1 MKNNK
6 VFLLIFLIFLVRISF
21 AQNVVINELDCDT
34 PGIDN
39 KEFVELRSLQPNFP
53 LDGYSLV
60 FFNGSANGGNS
71 AYLALDLDGYKTD
84 VNGIFLIGSV
94 TVIPFPQYLMPENT
108 IQNGADAVA
117 IYRNDAVNF
126 PEGTIAYADSSLED
140 VLIYGTSDP
149 DAVSLLD
156 IFKVF
161 NPTIKQI
168 NEGSTNNTNSIQRQ
182 ADGTYIAGAPNPRK
196 PNDGS
201 GIILTGLRTSFD
213 KTIYTE
219 GETFDLIFTTESPVN
234 QNLTFSFTLK
244 NGGFNNADF
253 IGNTNVTILQG
264 SNTATSKIT
273 FVDDSSDEGDEEL
286 LFSLDTLPAE
296 YLVLNNNVKIRIVDN
311 DFKVADFGTPIHST
325 YGKIKG
331 TQSPTYYQSLNGKI
345 GTSLKPALQAIIA
358 DPAVIRAQTY
368 NDVINILMEADQNPE
383 NSNQVWLVYSEKG
396 RAKLDLQ
403 TSSNNVNVWNRE
415 HTWPRSRGGFDSIE
429 ADETY
434 DGKNIFWVTGPDSL
448 RHANSDAHAIRPEDG
463 PENSIRGNQFYGQYS
478 GPAGTLGG
486 FKGDVARSI
495 FYLAIRYN
503 GLEVVSGYPDG
514 MIGKFGDLDTLL
526 TWHRND
532 PPDDFEM
539 NRNNVVQTW
548 QFNRNPFIDMPEMI
562 EYIWGDKQDEIWQ
575 NPSSVTWT
583 DIDNFQIFPNP
594 TSSTLQ
600 INLGAIMDGKFTLSD
615 VNGAILQSKSFVAQN
630 LISTNVEGLT
640 GIYFITILPTTGQA
654 VTKKLVIGN

>member
-94 TVIPFPQYLMPENT
+94 TVIPFPQYLIPENT

-156 IFKVF
+156 IFKLF
-161 NPTIKQI
+161 NPAIKQI

-358 DPAVIRAQTY
+358 DPAVVRAQTY

-600 INLGAIMDGKFTLSD
+600 INLGTIMDGKFTLSD

-640 GIYFITILPTTGQA
+640 GIYFITILPTIGQA

>member
-94 TVIPFPQYLMPENT
+94 TVIPFPQYLIPENT

-358 DPAVIRAQTY
+358 DPAVVRAQTY

-600 INLGAIMDGKFTLSD
+600 INLGTLMDGKFTLRD

>member
-84 VNGIFLIGSV
+84 INGIFLIGSV
-94 TVIPFPQYLMPENT
+94 TVIPFPQYLIPENT

-156 IFKVF
+156 IFKLF
-161 NPTIKQI
+161 NPAIKQI

-358 DPAVIRAQTY
+358 DPAVVRAQTY

-600 INLGAIMDGKFTLSD
+600 INLGTLMDGKFTLRD

-630 LISTNVEGLT
+630 LISTNVEGLK
-640 GIYFITILPTTGQA
+640 GIYFITILPTIGQA

>member
-53 LDGYSLV
+53 LNGYSLV

-94 TVIPFPQYLMPENT
+94 TVIPFPQYLIPENT

-495 FYLAIRYN
+495 FYLAVRFN

-600 INLGAIMDGKFTLSD
+600 INLGTIMDGKFTLSD
-615 VNGAILQSKSFVAQN
+615 VNGAILQSKSFIAQN
-630 LISTNVEGLT
+630 LISTNVEGLK
-640 GIYFITILPTTGQA
+640 GIYFITVLPTIGQA

>member
-84 VNGIFLIGSV
+84 INGIFLIGSV
-94 TVIPFPQYLMPENT
+94 TVIPFPQYLIPENT

-117 IYRNDAVNF
+117 IYRNDAINF

-156 IFKVF
+156 IFKLF
-161 NPTIKQI
+161 NPAIKQI

-273 FVDDSSDEGDEEL
+273 FVDDNSDEGDEEL

-358 DPAVIRAQTY
+358 DPAVVRAQTY

-495 FYLAIRYN
+495 FYLAVRYN

-600 INLGAIMDGKFTLSD
+600 INLGTIMDGKFTLSD

-630 LISTNVEGLT
+630 LISTNVEGLK
-640 GIYFITILPTTGQA
+640 GIYFITVLPTIGQA

>member
-21 AQNVVINELDCDT
+21 AQNVVINELDSDT

-84 VNGIFLIGSV
+84 INGIFLIGSV
-94 TVIPFPQYLMPENT
+94 TVIPFPQYLIPENT

-156 IFKVF
+156 IFKLF
-161 NPTIKQI
+161 NPAIKQI

-358 DPAVIRAQTY
+358 DPAVVRAQTY

-600 INLGAIMDGKFTLSD
+600 INLGTLMDGKFTLRD

-630 LISTNVEGLT
+630 LISTNVEGLK
-640 GIYFITILPTTGQA
+640 GIYFITILPTIGQA

>member
-84 VNGIFLIGSV
+84 INGIFLIGSV
-94 TVIPFPQYLMPENT
+94 TVIPFPQYLIPENT

-156 IFKVF
+156 IFKLF
-161 NPTIKQI
+161 NPAIKQI

-358 DPAVIRAQTY
+358 DPAVVRAQTY

-495 FYLAIRYN
+495 FYLAVRYN

-600 INLGAIMDGKFTLSD
+600 INLGTIMDGKFTLSD

-630 LISTNVEGLT
+630 LISTNVEGLK
-640 GIYFITILPTTGQA
+640 GIYFITILPTIGQA

>member
-94 TVIPFPQYLMPENT
+94 TVIPFPQYLIPENT

-156 IFKVF
+156 IFKLF
-161 NPTIKQI
+161 NPAIKQI

-358 DPAVIRAQTY
+358 DPAVVRAQTY

-600 INLGAIMDGKFTLSD
+600 INLGTLMDGKFTLRD

>member
-84 VNGIFLIGSV
+84 INGIFLIGSV
-94 TVIPFPQYLMPENT
+94 TVIPFPQYLIPENT

-358 DPAVIRAQTY
+358 DPAVVRAQTY

-463 PENSIRGNQFYGQYS
+463 PENSIRGNQFYGQFS

-495 FYLAIRYN
+495 FYLAVRYN

-600 INLGAIMDGKFTLSD
+600 INLGTLMDGKFTLRD

-630 LISTNVEGLT
+630 LISTNVEGLK
-640 GIYFITILPTTGQA
+640 GIYFITILPTIGQA

>member
-94 TVIPFPQYLMPENT
+94 TVIPFPQYLIPENT

-161 NPTIKQI
+161 NPAIKQI

-358 DPAVIRAQTY
+358 DPAVVRAQTY

-495 FYLAIRYN
+495 FYLAVRYN

-600 INLGAIMDGKFTLSD
+600 INLGTLMDGKFTLRD

-630 LISTNVEGLT
+630 LISTNVEGLK
-640 GIYFITILPTTGQA
+640 GIYFITILPTIGQA

>member
-94 TVIPFPQYLMPENT
+94 TVIPFPQYLIPENT
-108 IQNGADAVA
+108 FQNGADAVA

-156 IFKVF
+156 IFKLF
-161 NPTIKQI
+161 NPAIKQI

-358 DPAVIRAQTY
+358 DPAVVRAQTY

-495 FYLAIRYN
+495 FYLAVRYN

-600 INLGAIMDGKFTLSD
+600 INLGTLMDGQFTLSD
-615 VNGAILQSKSFVAQN
+615 VKGAILQSKSFIAQN

>member
-84 VNGIFLIGSV
+84 INGIFLIGSV
-94 TVIPFPQYLMPENT
+94 TVIPFPQYLIPENT

-156 IFKVF
+156 IFKLF
-161 NPTIKQI
+161 NPAIKQI

-358 DPAVIRAQTY
+358 DPAVVRAQTY

-495 FYLAIRYN
+495 FYLAVRYN

-600 INLGAIMDGKFTLSD
+600 INLGTLMDGKFTLRD

-630 LISTNVEGLT
+630 LISTNVEGLK
-640 GIYFITILPTTGQA
+640 GIYFITVLPTIGQA

>member
-84 VNGIFLIGSV
+84 INGIFLIGSV
-94 TVIPFPQYLMPENT
+94 TVIPFPQYLIPENT

-149 DAVSLLD
+149 DAVTLLD

-161 NPTIKQI
+161 NPAIKQI

-495 FYLAIRYN
+495 FYLAVRYN

-575 NPSSVTWT
+575 NPSFVTWT

-600 INLGAIMDGKFTLSD
+600 INLGTIMDGKFTLSD

-640 GIYFITILPTTGQA
+640 GIYFITILPTIGQA

>member
-94 TVIPFPQYLMPENT
+94 TVIPFPQYLIPENT

-161 NPTIKQI
+161 NPAIKQI

-358 DPAVIRAQTY
+358 DPAVVRAQTY

-463 PENSIRGNQFYGQYS
+463 PENSIRGNQYYGQYS
-478 GPAGTLGG
+478 GPSGTLGG

-495 FYLAIRYN
+495 FYLAVRYN

-600 INLGAIMDGKFTLSD
+600 INLGTIMDGKFTLSD

-640 GIYFITILPTTGQA
+640 GIYFITILPTIGQA

>member
-84 VNGIFLIGSV
+84 INGIFLIGSV
-94 TVIPFPQYLMPENT
+94 TVIPFPQYLIPENT

-156 IFKVF
+156 IFKLF
-161 NPTIKQI
+161 NPAIKQI

-358 DPAVIRAQTY
+358 DPAVVRAQTY

-495 FYLAIRYN
+495 FYLAVRFN

-600 INLGAIMDGKFTLSD
+600 INLGTIMDGKFTLSD

-640 GIYFITILPTTGQA
+640 GIYFITILPTIGQA

>member
-94 TVIPFPQYLMPENT
+94 TVIPFPQYLIPENT

-358 DPAVIRAQTY
+358 DPAVVRAQTY

-495 FYLAIRYN
+495 FYLAVRFN

-600 INLGAIMDGKFTLSD
+600 INLGTIMDGKFTLSD

-630 LISTNVEGLT
+630 LISTNVEGLK
-640 GIYFITILPTTGQA
+640 GIYFITVLPTIGQA

>member
-84 VNGIFLIGSV
+84 INGIFLIGSV
-94 TVIPFPQYLMPENT
+94 TVIPFPQYLIPENT

-156 IFKVF
+156 IFKLF
-161 NPTIKQI
+161 NPAIKQI

-358 DPAVIRAQTY
+358 DPAVVRAQTY

-600 INLGAIMDGKFTLSD
+600 INLSTIMDGKFTLSD

-640 GIYFITILPTTGQA
+640 GIYFITILPTIGQA

>member
-84 VNGIFLIGSV
+84 INGIFLIGSV
-94 TVIPFPQYLMPENT
+94 TVIPFPQYLIPENT

-156 IFKVF
+156 IFKLF
-161 NPTIKQI
+161 NPAIKQI

-358 DPAVIRAQTY
+358 DPAVVRAQTY

-495 FYLAIRYN
+495 FYLAVRYN

-600 INLGAIMDGKFTLSD
+600 INLGTLMDGKFTLRD

-630 LISTNVEGLT
+630 LISTNVEGLK
-640 GIYFITILPTTGQA
+640 GIYFITILPTIGQA

>member
-84 VNGIFLIGSV
+84 INGIFLIGSV
-94 TVIPFPQYLMPENT
+94 TVIPFPQYLIPENT

-156 IFKVF
+156 IFKLF
-161 NPTIKQI
+161 NPAIKQI

-273 FVDDSSDEGDEEL
+273 FVDDSSDECDEEL

-358 DPAVIRAQTY
+358 DPAVVRAQTY

-600 INLGAIMDGKFTLSD
+600 INLGTLMDGKFTLRD

-630 LISTNVEGLT
+630 LISTNVEGLK
-640 GIYFITILPTTGQA
+640 GIYFITILPTIGQA

>member
-84 VNGIFLIGSV
+84 INGIFLIGSV
-94 TVIPFPQYLMPENT
+94 TVIPFPQYLIPENT

-161 NPTIKQI
+161 NPAIKQI

-358 DPAVIRAQTY
+358 DPAVVRAQTY

-463 PENSIRGNQFYGQYS
+463 PENSIRGNQYYGQYS
-478 GPAGTLGG
+478 GPSGTLGG

-495 FYLAIRYN
+495 FYLAVRFN

-600 INLGAIMDGKFTLSD
+600 INLGTIMDGKFTLSD

-640 GIYFITILPTTGQA
+640 GIYFITILPTIGQA

>member
-84 VNGIFLIGSV
+84 INGIFLIGSV
-94 TVIPFPQYLMPENT
+94 TVIPFPQYLIPENT

-161 NPTIKQI
+161 NPAIKQI

-345 GTSLKPALQAIIA
+345 GSSLKPALQAIIA

-495 FYLAIRYN
+495 FYLAVRFN

-575 NPSSVTWT
+575 NPSFVTWT

-600 INLGAIMDGKFTLSD
+600 INLGTIMDGKFTLSD

-630 LISTNVEGLT
+630 LISTNVEGLK
-640 GIYFITILPTTGQA
+640 GIYFITVLPTIGQA

>member
-53 LDGYSLV
+53 LNGYSLV

-94 TVIPFPQYLMPENT
+94 TVIPFPQYLIPENT

-358 DPAVIRAQTY
+358 DPAVVRAQTY

-463 PENSIRGNQFYGQYS
+463 PENSIRGNQYYGQYS
-478 GPAGTLGG
+478 GPSGTLGG

-495 FYLAIRYN
+495 FFLAVRYN

-600 INLGAIMDGKFTLSD
+600 INLGTIMDGKFTLSD

-630 LISTNVEGLT
+630 LISTNVEGLK
-640 GIYFITILPTTGQA
+640 GIYFITVLPTIGQA

>member
-94 TVIPFPQYLMPENT
+94 TVIPFPQYLIPENT

-495 FYLAIRYN
+495 FYLAVRYN

-600 INLGAIMDGKFTLSD
+600 INLSTIMDGKFTLSD

-640 GIYFITILPTTGQA
+640 GIYFITILPTIGQA

>member
-94 TVIPFPQYLMPENT
+94 TVIPFPQYLIPENT

-156 IFKVF
+156 IFKLF
-161 NPTIKQI
+161 NPAIKQI

-358 DPAVIRAQTY
+358 DPAVVRAQTY

-495 FYLAIRYN
+495 FYLAVRFN

-600 INLGAIMDGKFTLSD
+600 INLGTIMDGKFTLSD

-630 LISTNVEGLT
+630 LISTNVEGLK
-640 GIYFITILPTTGQA
+640 GIYFITILPTIGQA

>member
-84 VNGIFLIGSV
+84 INGIFLIGSV
-94 TVIPFPQYLMPENT
+94 TVIPFPQYLIPENT

-161 NPTIKQI
+161 NPAIKQI

-358 DPAVIRAQTY
+358 DPAVVRAQTY

-463 PENSIRGNQFYGQYS
+463 PENSIRGNQYYGQYS
-478 GPAGTLGG
+478 GPSGTLGG

-495 FYLAIRYN
+495 FYLAVRYN

-600 INLGAIMDGKFTLSD
+600 INLSTIMDGKFTLSD

-640 GIYFITILPTTGQA
+640 GIYFITILPTIGQA

>member
-84 VNGIFLIGSV
+84 INGIFLIGSV
-94 TVIPFPQYLMPENT
+94 TVIPFPQYLIPENT

-156 IFKVF
+156 IFKLF
-161 NPTIKQI
+161 NPAIKQI

-345 GTSLKPALQAIIA
+345 ATSLKPALQAIIA
-358 DPAVIRAQTY
+358 DPAVVRAQTY

-495 FYLAIRYN
+495 FYLAVRYN

-575 NPSSVTWT
+575 NPSSVTWS

-600 INLGAIMDGKFTLSD
+600 INLGTLMDGKFTLRD

-630 LISTNVEGLT
+630 LISTNVEGLK
-640 GIYFITILPTTGQA
+640 GIYFITVLPTIGQA

>member
-84 VNGIFLIGSV
+84 INGIFLIGSV
-94 TVIPFPQYLMPENT
+94 TVIPFPQYLIPENT

-161 NPTIKQI
+161 NPAIKQI

-358 DPAVIRAQTY
+358 DPAVVRAQTY

-495 FYLAIRYN
+495 FYLAVRYN

-575 NPSSVTWT
+575 NPSFVTWT

-600 INLGAIMDGKFTLSD
+600 INLGTIMDGKFTLSD

-640 GIYFITILPTTGQA
+640 GIYFITILPTIGQA

>member
-84 VNGIFLIGSV
+84 INGIFLIGSV
-94 TVIPFPQYLMPENT
+94 TVIPFPQYLIPENT

-156 IFKVF
+156 IFKLF
-161 NPTIKQI
+161 NPAIKQI

-358 DPAVIRAQTY
+358 DPAVVRAQTY

-600 INLGAIMDGKFTLSD
+600 INLGTLMDGKFTLRD

-630 LISTNVEGLT
+630 LISTNVEGLK
-640 GIYFITILPTTGQA
+640 GIYFITVLPTIGQA

>member
-94 TVIPFPQYLMPENT
+94 TVIPFPQYLIPENT

-117 IYRNDAVNF
+117 IYRNDAINF

-149 DAVSLLD
+149 DAVTLLD

-161 NPTIKQI
+161 NPAIKQI

-358 DPAVIRAQTY
+358 DPAVVRAQTY

-495 FYLAIRYN
+495 FYLAVRFN

-600 INLGAIMDGKFTLSD
+600 INLGTIMDGKFTLSD

-640 GIYFITILPTTGQA
+640 GIYFITILPTIGQA

>member
-53 LDGYSLV
+53 LNGYSLV

-94 TVIPFPQYLMPENT
+94 TVIPFPQYLIPENT

-463 PENSIRGNQFYGQYS
+463 PENSIRGNQFYGQFS

-495 FYLAIRYN
+495 FYLAVRYN

-600 INLGAIMDGKFTLSD
+600 INLGTIMDGKFTLSD

-640 GIYFITILPTTGQA
+640 GIYFITILPTIGQA

>member
-84 VNGIFLIGSV
+84 INGIFLIGSV
-94 TVIPFPQYLMPENT
+94 TVIPFPQYLIPENT

-156 IFKVF
+156 IFKLF
-161 NPTIKQI
+161 NPAIKQI

-358 DPAVIRAQTY
+358 DPAVVRAQTY

-463 PENSIRGNQFYGQYS
+463 PENSIRGNQFYGQFS

-495 FYLAIRYN
+495 FYLAVRYN

-600 INLGAIMDGKFTLSD
+600 INLGTLMDGKFTLRD

-630 LISTNVEGLT
+630 LISTNVEGLK
-640 GIYFITILPTTGQA
+640 GIYFITILPTIGQA

>member
-21 AQNVVINELDCDT
+21 AQNVVINELDSDT

-84 VNGIFLIGSV
+84 INGIFLIGSV
-94 TVIPFPQYLMPENT
+94 TVIPFPQYLIPENT

-117 IYRNDAVNF
+117 IYRNDAINF

-149 DAVSLLD
+149 DAVTLLD
-156 IFKVF
+156 IFKLF
-161 NPTIKQI
+161 NPAIKQI

-325 YGKIKG
+325 YGKIKS

-358 DPAVIRAQTY
+358 DPAVVRAQTY

-495 FYLAIRYN
+495 FYLAVRFN

-600 INLGAIMDGKFTLSD
+600 INLSTIMDGKFTLSD

-630 LISTNVEGLT
+630 LISTNVEGLK
-640 GIYFITILPTTGQA
+640 GIYFITVLPTIGQA

>member
-84 VNGIFLIGSV
+84 INGIFLIGSV
-94 TVIPFPQYLMPENT
+94 TVIPFPQYLIPENT

-149 DAVSLLD
+149 DAVTLLD
-156 IFKVF
+156 IFKLF
-161 NPTIKQI
+161 NPAIKQI

-358 DPAVIRAQTY
+358 DPAVVRAQTY

-495 FYLAIRYN
+495 FYLAVRYN

-600 INLGAIMDGKFTLSD
+600 INLGTLMDGKFTLRD

-630 LISTNVEGLT
+630 LISTNVEGLK
-640 GIYFITILPTTGQA
+640 GIYFITILPTIGQA

>member
-84 VNGIFLIGSV
+84 INGIFLIGSV
-94 TVIPFPQYLMPENT
+94 TVIPFPQYLIPENT

-156 IFKVF
+156 IFKLF
-161 NPTIKQI
+161 NPAIKQI

-358 DPAVIRAQTY
+358 DPAVVRAQTY

-600 INLGAIMDGKFTLSD
+600 INLSTIMDGKFTLSD

-630 LISTNVEGLT
+630 LISTNVEGLK
-640 GIYFITILPTTGQA
+640 GIYFITILPTIGQA

>member
-84 VNGIFLIGSV
+84 INGIFLIGSV
-94 TVIPFPQYLMPENT
+94 TVIPFPQYLIPENT

-156 IFKVF
+156 IFKLF
-161 NPTIKQI
+161 NPAIKQI

-358 DPAVIRAQTY
+358 DPAVVRAQTY

-495 FYLAIRYN
+495 FYLAVRYN

-600 INLGAIMDGKFTLSD
+600 INLGTIMDGKFTLSD

-630 LISTNVEGLT
+630 LISTNVEGLK
-640 GIYFITILPTTGQA
+640 GIYFITVLPTIGQA

>member
-84 VNGIFLIGSV
+84 INGIFLIGSV
-94 TVIPFPQYLMPENT
+94 TVIPFPQYLIPENT

-161 NPTIKQI
+161 NPAIKQI

-358 DPAVIRAQTY
+358 DPAVVRAQTY

-463 PENSIRGNQFYGQYS
+463 PENSIRGNQYYGQYS
-478 GPAGTLGG
+478 GPSGTLGG

-495 FYLAIRYN
+495 FFLAVRYN

-600 INLGAIMDGKFTLSD
+600 INLSTIMDGKFTLSD

-640 GIYFITILPTTGQA
+640 GIYFITILPTIGQA

>member
-84 VNGIFLIGSV
+84 INGIFLIGSV
-94 TVIPFPQYLMPENT
+94 TVIPFPQYLIPENT

-117 IYRNDAVNF
+117 IYRNDAINF

-156 IFKVF
+156 IFKLF
-161 NPTIKQI
+161 NPAIKQI

-358 DPAVIRAQTY
+358 DPAVVRAQTY

-600 INLGAIMDGKFTLSD
+600 INLGTLMDGKFTLRD

-630 LISTNVEGLT
+630 LISTNVEGLK
-640 GIYFITILPTTGQA
+640 GIYFITILPTIGQA

>member
-84 VNGIFLIGSV
+84 INGIFLIGSV
-94 TVIPFPQYLMPENT
+94 TVIPFPQYLIPENT

-161 NPTIKQI
+161 NPAIKQI

-182 ADGTYIAGAPNPRK
+182 TDGTYIAGAPNPRK

-273 FVDDSSDEGDEEL
+273 FVDDNSDEGDEEL

-358 DPAVIRAQTY
+358 DPAVVRAQTY

-463 PENSIRGNQFYGQYS
+463 PENSIRGNQYYGQYS
-478 GPAGTLGG
+478 GPSGTLGG

-495 FYLAIRYN
+495 FFLAVRYN

-600 INLGAIMDGKFTLSD
+600 INLSTIMDGKFTLSD

-640 GIYFITILPTTGQA
+640 GIYFITILPTIGQA

>member
-84 VNGIFLIGSV
+84 INGIFLIGSV
-94 TVIPFPQYLMPENT
+94 TVIPFPQYLIPENT

-156 IFKVF
+156 IFKLF
-161 NPTIKQI
+161 NPAIKQI

-358 DPAVIRAQTY
+358 DPAVVRAQTY

-575 NPSSVTWT
+575 NPSFVTWT

-600 INLGAIMDGKFTLSD
+600 INLGTIMDGKFTLSD

-630 LISTNVEGLT
+630 LISTNVEGLK
-640 GIYFITILPTTGQA
+640 GIYFITILPTIGQA

>member
-84 VNGIFLIGSV
+84 INGIFLIGSV
-94 TVIPFPQYLMPENT
+94 TVIPFPQYLIPENT

-156 IFKVF
+156 IFKLF
-161 NPTIKQI
+161 NPAIKQI

-358 DPAVIRAQTY
+358 DPTVVRAQTY

-600 INLGAIMDGKFTLSD
+600 INLGTLMDGKFTLRD

-630 LISTNVEGLT
+630 LISTNVEGLK
-640 GIYFITILPTTGQA
+640 GIYFITILPTIGQA